1 MHPLLEELHLYHHN
15 ISTTIDQ
22 IKNLLT
28 QFKSDTCTAAD
39 REQLFRLLE
48 CLHGEAETCHHQN
61 EELIRHLLLTT
72 RAPVHPRVLDI
83 ERDHQGFARIA
94 SQLKALEQSSHTPK
108 EIATFIED
116 YIHKYY
122 DHLDS
127 EENIFFPLADE
138 WLTDNQWQDI
148 RQQWQKEAP

>member
-1 MHPLLEELHLYHHN
+1 MHPLLKELHLYHQN
-15 ISTTIDQ
+15 ICASLDQ
-22 IKNLLT
+22 LKNLLGK
-28 QFKSDTCTAAD
+28 FKSDTCAAAD

-48 CLHGEAETCHHQN
+48 CLHGEAETRHHQN
-61 EELIRHLLLTT
+61 EELIRRLLLTT
-72 RAPVHPRVLDI
+72 RAPIHPRVLDI

-94 SQLKALEQSSHTPK
+94 SQLKALEQSSHAPK

-127 EENIFFPLADE
+127 EENIFFPLANE

-148 RQQWQKEAP
+148 RQQWQKETP